1 MPYLTINLSNF
12 QIPGDFPNGGVFS
25 ANSSGGTDR
34 LAHVTGVTLTLT
46 NIATY
51 VSSVYLEIAAGG
63 YVGRHAT
70 ALFLNNATFH
80 TETVALSS
88 FDDRYL
94 TAAGAQFAFY
104 VFRSGGSGNGIT
116 IRTNTTGY
124 LTVYYEWVPLPVV
137 VKSGGVWRYATPWVR
152 SGGIWRREARPWVR
166 VGGVW
171 RQAQGG
177 LG

>member
-1 MPYLTINLSNF
+1 MPQLTINLSNI
-12 QIPGDFPNGGVFS
+12 QTPGDFPNGGIFY
-25 ANSSGGTDR
+25 ADSSGGTDR

-63 YVGRHAT
+63 YIGRHTT
-70 ALFLNNATFH
+70 ALFSNNASFH
-80 TETVALSS
+80 TETVALISI
-88 FDDRYL
+88 DDRYL
-94 TAAGAQFAFY
+94 TAAGTKFAFY

-116 IRTNTTGY
+116 IRTNTSGY
-124 LTVYYEWVPLPVV
+124 LTVTYEWVPLPIV

-152 SGGIWRREARPWVR
+152 SGGVWRREAQPWVR
-166 VGGVW
+166 SGGVW
-171 RQAQGG
+171 TQVKGG

>member
-1 MPYLTINLSNF
+1 MPQLTINLSNF
-12 QIPGDFPNGGVFS
+12 QTPGDFPDGGVFY

-51 VSSVYLEIAAGG
+51 VTSVYLDLGVPG
-63 YVGRHAT
+63 YVGT
-70 ALFLNNATFH
+70 FNTNLFSNNGSFH
-80 TETVALSS
+80 TETVSLAS
-88 FDDRYL
+88 FDDRFL
-94 TAAGAQFAFY
+94 AIAGLQFTFH
-104 VFRSGGSGNGIT
+104 VHRSGGSGNGIT

-124 LTVYYEWVPLPVV
+124 LTVTYEWIPLPVI

-152 SGGIWRREARPWVR
+152 SGGVWRREARPWVR
-166 VGGVW
+166 SGGVW
-171 RQAQGG
+171 REAYGG